1 MRSPPVSDQLL
12 AQLTQLR
19 GEERVTVLSMIILM
33 SQVSEESRRQACSM
47 ITQALDDRR
56 RSGDLDARLR
66 KILSYLE
73 SQSDGAPQ

>member
-47 ITQALDDRR
+47 ITQALDDPC